1 MCHDHLMYDTRLT
14 FNEKAAVCLQYM
26 NMISQF
32 NLDPAFERG
41 RALSIEE
48 CFLLADW
55 VHQSLL
61 QR

>member
-1 MCHDHLMYDTRLT
+1 MYDTRLT